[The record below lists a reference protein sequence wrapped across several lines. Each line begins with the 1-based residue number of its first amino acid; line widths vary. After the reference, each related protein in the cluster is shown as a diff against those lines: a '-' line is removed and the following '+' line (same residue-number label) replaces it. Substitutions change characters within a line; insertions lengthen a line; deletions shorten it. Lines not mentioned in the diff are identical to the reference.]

1 MLSEQAD
8 ESVAN
13 ASRSEVPQQTQT
25 SSSDDTSVDQ
35 QPSGNVEAEEGWRP
49 PPQPLEA
56 TTSLEAQKGLDKE
69 ENKDPVQDFHTAERE
84 KEKDI
89 EDSSSHNPSKRREKQ
104 RVSPIRPGR
113 PWRPGL
119 PTGCRDH

>member
-1 MLSEQAD
+1 MVSEQAD

-13 ASRSEVPQQTQT
+13 ASRSEVPQQTQM

-35 QPSGNVEAEEGWRP
+35 QPSGNVEEEAGWRP
-49 PPQPLEA
+49 APQTVEA
-56 TTSLEAQKGLDKE
+56 TSSLEAQKEIDKE
-69 ENKDPVQDFHTAERE
+69 ESKDLVQDFHTSESE

-89 EDSSSHNPSKRREKQ
+89 QESSHSSSKRKGKQ
-104 RVSPIRPGR
+104 QVSPIRPGR

-119 PTGCRDH
+119 STGCHDH